1 MIYTGSDGVSKF
13 STKQTPKY
21 KYKKANQTGTFW
33 SDVAPPSNVGFVSD
47 ASLAKSL
54 AAMKPYEDTFGIK
67 LLNKMAQ
74 SQYGKNWR
82 EVDKKNDLKFFKKQ
96 LDKYEDWILENK
108 RYPSPSEAYRLG
120 LKQST
125 KTSRQTTDFFTD
137 EAKNLIKKTYS
148 SGEGGSKYIA
158 KKLKKDLNFK
168 TYDGTIRKY
177 IRDEVKTGNIERVT
191 KFETQ
196 KADPTLPKDRYNIIR
211 KVTPRDLRGFKVGRT
226 GTEVLAPAG
235 SKYKIT
241 FNIPGSPETTKI
253 PAAYRGTQYFTNKAA
268 ADKALAGQ
276 VKFSKDLAKKMK
288 ANQSL
293 REILLEQVSAPNIEA
308 EIARMKEY
316 ENLASAHRVSYK
328 QIAKLGKLYNILNL
342 GVEDPSIN
350 SGTIRKF
357 ENKLDRLYEEQR
369 NLMRTAKR
377 SINKG
382 LEVPKNIQQR
392 IDTVNKEISTVVDLT
407 NGRIQGILVDTKNLK
422 PSIYGVNAIK
432 TYGMGFIDKPV
443 KELTDVDLDEI
454 RANMDNQI
462 KAEYQKGPEAQQI
475 LKDRQ
480 ILLRHTDKLA
490 KPNYY
495 NAIMAEYKNAPANE
509 RIQIETVLRCRKAAK
524 DGGRIGFADG
534 NVDVCVA
541 TKLKDEQ
548 NVSKLTEIVDNSPTL
563 TKIKNLAQKALTI
576 LPKLGTPGKIAAGAV
591 AGAAAIGAL
600 TYNKELGEFVNPLND
615 DKASQATVTEWIKD
629 NPVKTVA
636 GTSIGF
642 SAQEIPGA
650 YKKARE
656 LGRGRVRSALGI
668 TGALKPVLTTFGTPA
683 MTALFEAPF
692 AAKRLEEGETMT
704 EVLTDPLGPA
714 LGMSFMEPF
723 SKGAGVIRDA
733 PKRTWGQAAKGY
745 FDLSNVGKARPG
757 VTSKILRMGMSPRV
771 IAGASRFLGLPG
783 LALSLGL
790 TGYDAYKNYQN
801 EEGMLYNFFN
811 KNE

>member
-1 MIYTGSDGVSKF
+1 MGLFKSSDGTKTY
-13 STKQTPKY
+13 STVKTPKY
-21 KYKKANQTGTFW
+21 KYKKANQFRTFW
-33 SDVAPPSNVGFVSD
+33 SDVAPPSNGGFVSD
-47 ASLAKSL
+47 TMAAKSL
-54 AAMKPYEDTFGIK
+54 AGMKPYEDTFGIK

-96 LDKYEDWILENK
+96 LDKYEDFILQNR
-108 RYPSPSEAYRLG
+108 RYPNTSEAFRIG
-120 LKQST
+120 LEQSGRT
-125 KTSRQTTDFFTD
+125 LKTSLVDTDP
-137 EAKNLIKKTYS
+137 KVQKLIKNYYTKNRFGAPTIVTKLAEEHKIFVGRKPVTEFINYQ
-148 SGEGGSKYIA
+148 I
-158 KKLKKDLNFK
+158 KKKKIK
-168 TYDGTIRKY
+168 K
-177 IRDEVKTGNIERVT
+177 VT
-191 KFETQ
+191 KFALKE
-196 KADPTLPKDRYNIIR
+196 ADPTLPTDRYNIVR
-211 KVTPRDLRGFKVGRT
+211 KVTPRDLRGFRVGRT

-235 SKYKIT
+235 SKYKIS

-288 ANQSL
+288 ANRSL
-293 REILLEQVSAPNIEA
+293 REILLAEVSDPNIEA

-316 ENLASAHRVSYK
+316 ENLASAHRVSYR

-350 SGTIRKF
+350 SGLIRKF

-407 NGRIQGILVDTKNLK
+407 NGRIQVILVDTKNLK

-443 KELTDVDLDEI
+443 KELTDADLDEI

-462 KAEYQKGPEAQQI
+462 KAEYQKGPESQQL

-541 TKLKDEQ
+541 TK
-548 NVSKLTEIVDNSPTL
+548 
-563 TKIKNLAQKALTI
+563 
-576 LPKLGTPGKIAAGAV
+576 
-591 AGAAAIGAL
+591 
-600 TYNKELGEFVNPLND
+600 
-615 DKASQATVTEWIKD
+615 
-629 NPVKTVA
+629 
-636 GTSIGF
+636 
-642 SAQEIPGA
+642 
-650 YKKARE
+650 
-656 LGRGRVRSALGI
+656 
-668 TGALKPVLTTFGTPA
+668 
-683 MTALFEAPF
+683 
-692 AAKRLEEGETMT
+692 
-704 EVLTDPLGPA
+704 
-714 LGMSFMEPF
+714 
-723 SKGAGVIRDA
+723 
-733 PKRTWGQAAKGY
+733 
-745 FDLSNVGKARPG
+745 
-757 VTSKILRMGMSPRV
+757 
-771 IAGASRFLGLPG
+771 
-783 LALSLGL
+783 
-790 TGYDAYKNYQN
+790 
-801 EEGMLYNFFN
+801 
-811 KNE
+811 